1 MAIKSYING
10 AGGST
15 GADLA
20 TLKRTV
26 KSGVYWYLGNATS
39 GNSDS
44 NDGRER
50 TAPLST
56 IAQAHSNASAGDE
69 IVVLSGHNET
79 ISTVVTFNKANL
91 SVVGEGTGT
100 SRPRFTNGVAA
111 ATNPM
116 FVVSAGQVLFDTL
129 YFPGSSVVARERIE
143 VLGGSGTSVLRN
155 LEFECSA
162 NDSSN
167 TLVYASTGPDYFYN
181 LRFTATGAAAGPAI
195 SAAGTGP
202 LIGDTLYF
210 DGGSYGWTTS
220 GAMNASNAMHFR
232 LTRVYQYNGS
242 NIIIATG
249 NTGTIQ
255 VQGSSG
261 DSRVDWTV

>member
-10 AGGST
+10 AGGTT

-20 TLKRTV
+20 TLDRTIL
-26 KSGVYWYLGNATS
+26 SGVYWYLGNATA
-39 GNSDS
+39 GHSDA

-56 IAQAHSNASAGDE
+56 LAQAHTNASAGDT
-69 IVVLSGHNET
+69 IVVLANHAET
-79 ISTVVTFNKANL
+79 IGTLVTFSKANL
-91 SVVGEGTGT
+91 NLVGEGTGS

-116 FVVSAGQVLFDTL
+116 FKITAGQVLMDNL
-129 YFPGSSVVARERIE
+129 YFPGSSVSARERIY
-143 VLGGSGTSVLRN
+143 VLGGTGTSILRN

-162 NDSSN
+162 NDAQQ
-167 TLVYASTGPDYFYN
+167 TLVYAGTGPDYFYN
-181 LRFTATGAAAGPAI
+181 LRFTATGASAGPAI
-195 SAAGTGP
+195 NAAGTGP
-202 LIGDTLYF
+202 LFGDVLYL
-210 DGGSYGWTTS
+210 DGGSFGWTTT
-220 GAMNASNAMHFR
+220 GAVTGAVTMNFR

-255 VQGSSG
+255 VEGSSG